1 MSPESYSRSH
11 SVGRFSSRCF
21 VYPFPLKYFPP
32 LFPSILAAVQI
43 NQFVL
48 VTDFLSPVDKELRG
62 IRWAFGGD
70 FSDACFVEQPI
81 AVVQKDAGRLYR

>member
-11 SVGRFSSRCF
+11 SIGRFSSRCF
-21 VYPFPLKYFPP
+21 VYPFPLKYFPT

-48 VTDFLSPVDKELRG
+48 VTDFCPLSIRNFVVFVGRSVATFPTLLLRG
-62 IRWAFGGD
+62 ATNRCGAER
-70 FSDACFVEQPI
+70 CRPFV
-81 AVVQKDAGRLYR
+81 